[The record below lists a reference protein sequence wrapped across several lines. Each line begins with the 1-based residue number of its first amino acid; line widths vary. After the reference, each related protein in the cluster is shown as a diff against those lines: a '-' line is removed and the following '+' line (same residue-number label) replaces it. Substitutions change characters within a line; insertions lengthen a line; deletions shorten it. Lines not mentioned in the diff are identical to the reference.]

1 MINKN
6 SEKYLEKKLREE
18 IKLRGGIALKFTS
31 PYVTG
36 IPDRIVL
43 MPNGK
48 IYFIELKSKS
58 KKPTEIQK
66 HMIEKISN
74 LSFYVKVIDDINNLN
89 SFLEFIDLEQ
99 HEIHTAQIPR
109 KSY

>member
-1 MINKN
+1 MVNKN

-18 IKLRGGIALKFTS
+18 IRLRGGIALKYTS
-31 PYVTG
+31 PYITG

-48 IYFIELKSKS
+48 IYFIELKSKN

-74 LSFYVKVIDDINNLN
+74 LSFYVRIIDDMDSLE
-89 SFLEFIDLEQ
+89 SFFNFIDLEQ
-99 HEIHTAQIPR
+99 
-109 KSY
+109 K